1 MPIARSN
8 PLGSLP
14 EAIALPLQVERYVAV
29 AQLTMY
35 TYDWLL
41 SVSEE
46 CEILSKAGWSRS
58 NMVYFLSRIFEFGHQ
73 FILVIL
79 IFVPSTKS
87 CDALLG
93 AIGTCG
99 AVSVSCTSL
108 LFLLRIRAVYLKS
121 RFIMILFGTIWLVSV
136 ALNILQAASMHG
148 EIIPGT
154 TLCTNIGTKYFML
167 PSISTFINDTLIFLA
182 ITFRLCS
189 NALIDESW
197 RSRFLSVVKGKG
209 MYRLSRSLLLSG
221 QIYYLTVIV
230 FFIANFVVMLSP
242 LIPTGDHFL
251 TAMILGAFTNMMA
264 CRVFRGVALGMM
276 EDHPTT
282 GLSTTR
288 IAAAMELDAFPS
300 ALRTKSDVAKHGI
313 R

>member
-1 MPIARSN
+1 
-8 PLGSLP
+8 
-14 EAIALPLQVERYVAV
+14 
-29 AQLTMY
+29 MY

-58 NMVYFLSRIFEFGHQ
+58 NMVYFLSRIVEFGHQ
-73 FILVIL
+73 LIVMIL
-79 IFVPSTKS
+79 IFVPTKY
-87 CDALLG
+87 CEALIGVLG
-93 AIGTCG
+93 ACG

-121 RFIMILFGTIWLVSV
+121 RFIMILFGTFWLVTV
-136 ALNILQAASMHG
+136 ALNILQTASMHG

-154 TLCTNIGTKYFML
+154 EICTIIGTKYFML
-167 PSISTFINDTLIFLA
+167 PSISTFVNDTLIFLA

-189 NALIDESW
+189 NALTDESW

-230 FFIANFVVMLSP
+230 FFIANMVVMVSP
-242 LIPTGDHFL
+242 LIPTADHFI
-251 TAMILGAFTNMMA
+251 TAMVLSGFTNIMA

-276 EDHPTT
+276 EDHPAT

-288 IAAAMELDAFPS
+288 IAAAMQLDTFPS
-300 ALRTKSDVAKHGI
+300 ALRSKSDVVNHGI